1 MFTCAKIALTL
12 LQLADVLV
20 ALARSRQ
27 QMQAGADAE
36 IAKASASIL
45 LKCQSAKEVMRR
57 VMAMSEAEVDQSL
70 KELEPK

>member
-1 MFTCAKIALTL
+1 MFTYAKIALTL

-45 LKCQSAKEVMRR
+45 LKCQSAQEIMGR
-57 VMAMSEAEVDQSL
+57 VVAMSEAEVDQSL

>member
-1 MFTCAKIALTL
+1 MFTYAKIALAL

-45 LKCQSAKEVMRR
+45 LKCQSAQEVMGR
-57 VMAMSEAEVDQSL
+57 VVAMSQAEVDQSL